1 MNMMNKEKVHN
12 VNILSEDLLPT
23 AWEIMARLPM
33 EQAVEDFVWA
43 SRHRIMDILDQ
54 RSRRMLAVIGPCSI
68 HDPDE
73 ALEYA
78 AKLLKL
84 RNDVDDCL
92 EVIMRVYFEK
102 PRTTIG
108 WKGFINDPRRDDSF
122 QIGEGLFKSREFLLK
137 LARMGLPA
145 GTEALD
151 PVPPQYIGDLV
162 AWSAIGAR
170 TTESQTH
177 REMASGLSTA
187 VGFKNS
193 TDGNI
198 ATAINALVT
207 TAHPH
212 HFLGV
217 TRDGRSAVF
226 HTAGNKY
233 GHVILRGGPAPNYD
247 AASVAE
253 CEKLLAAA
261 GHPANI
267 MVDCSHDN
275 SMRSPARQVDVL
287 RDIIKQKQAGNR
299 SIFGF
304 MMESYL
310 HEGRQNPI
318 AEGELKHG
326 VSITDACLDWERTES
341 AVLEAAAVLRMHGNL
356 S

>member
-1 MNMMNKEKVHN
+1 MNKKNNEKVHN

-43 SRHRIMDILDQ
+43 ARLRIIDILER
-54 RSRRMLAVIGPCSI
+54 RSPRMLAVIGPCSI
-68 HDPDE
+68 HDPGE

-78 AKLLKL
+78 GKLMAL
-84 RNDVDDCL
+84 REKVDDCI
-92 EVIMRVYFEK
+92 EVVMRVYLEK

-122 QIGEGLFKSREFLLK
+122 QIGEGLCRSRDFLLK

-151 PVPPQYIGDLV
+151 PVPPQYIGDLI
-162 AWSAIGAR
+162 AWTAIGAR

-177 REMASGLSTA
+177 REMASGLSTS

-198 ATAINALVT
+198 ATAINALLT

-226 HTAGNKY
+226 HTAGNQY
-233 GHVILRGGPAPNYD
+233 GHVILRGGPVSNYD
-247 AASVAE
+247 AESVAA
-253 CEKLLAAA
+253 CEQMLAAA
-261 GHPANI
+261 GLPLNI
-267 MVDCSHDN
+267 MIDCSHDN
-275 SMRSPARQVDVL
+275 SGRVPVRQVDVL
-287 RDIIKQKQAGNR
+287 RDIMEQKQNGNR

-304 MMESYL
+304 MLESYL
-310 HEGRQNPI
+310 HEGRQDPGP
-318 AEGELKHG
+318 AGTELRPG
-326 VSITDACLDWERTES
+326 VSITDPCLDWERTES
-341 AVLEAAAVLRMHGNL
+341 AVLEAAEVLRKQGH
-356 S
+356 